1 MLVVSL
7 SCCDALHA
15 MLATEGRGSAV
26 GPGTLRA
33 PDTRA
38 PPPSSRPALAGPRS
52 ALGGRG
58 ATAAALQRHGS
69 APALVPVL
77 ASAWAVTRKGQTPTP
92 TPVGARPPRPPGT
105 ARRRGPGAGARG
117 RTHHRSGRQPGSR
130 GAVTPAPPSCARG
143 PPRPRL
149 ATAGSVLPQRPV
161 RPRRPV
167 TAPGAVR
174 TVQGCPIQG

>member
-1 MLVVSL
+1 MTITVDLSRYPSVYEAGLPTIDYWHAENPDEAHEVIRRARRQAPIALGPHGPELLTYDLV
-7 SCCDALHA
+7 
-15 MLATEGRGSAV
+15 RAV
-26 GPGTLRA
+26 ARA
-33 PDTRA
+33 PL
-38 PPPSSRPALAGPRS
+38 PLVPAGPPD
-52 ALGGRG
+52 G
-58 ATAAALQRHGS
+58 A
-69 APALVPVL
+69 PE
-77 ASAWAVTRKGQTPTP
+77 
-92 TPVGARPPRPPGT
+92 ARPPRPPGT
-105 ARRRGPGAGARG
+105 ARRRCPGAAPRR

-130 GAVTPAPPSCARG
+130 GAVTPAPPPCARG